1 MKKVLLGI
9 ALCLGAIQ
17 FSNAQISYGIKGG
30 LNFAS
35 PSDAVTINNS
45 GEVEAK
51 TSVDANTSWHAGAW
65 FRVKVPVLGLYVR
78 PEAIY
83 TNITTSL
90 PIVLPD
96 ALADQVQ
103 TEYNV
108 SRIDFP
114 VLVGLKMFGVA
125 NVFAG
130 PVFEYVLKSDI
141 DGTDQEFD
149 VTSLDSDDFFVGM
162 HVGVGFEFWK
172 LGIDIRYETA
182 FSDNLTSFEAPEA
195 PGFED
200 LASFELDNSPD
211 QFILGLSYKF

>member
-1 MKKVLLGI
+1 MKKIFFTI
-9 ALCLGAIQ
+9 ALVIGAIQ
-17 FSNAQISYGIKGG
+17 FSNAQISYGVKGG

-35 PSDAVTINNS
+35 PSDAVSVNLS
-45 GEVEAK
+45 GEVETK

-65 FRVKVPVLGLYVR
+65 LRVKVPIVGLYVR

-83 TNITTSL
+83 TNISTSL
-90 PIVLPD
+90 PIVLPETLSD
-96 ALADQVQ
+96 HIKTD
-103 TEYNV
+103 YNV
-108 SRIDFP
+108 SRLDFP
-114 VLVGLKMFGVA
+114 VLVGLKVFGVG

-149 VTSLDSDDFFVGM
+149 VTSIDSDDFFVGM
-162 HVGVGFEFWK
+162 HVGIGIEFWK

-182 FSDNLTSFEAPEA
+182 FSDNITSFEAPDTPE
-195 PGFED
+195 FED
-200 LASFELDNSPD
+200 LASFELDNSPN

>member
-1 MKKVLLGI
+1 MKKVLLVI
-9 ALCLGAIQ
+9 ALSFGAIQ
-17 FSNAQISYGIKGG
+17 LSNAQFSFGLKGG

-35 PSDAVTINNS
+35 PSDAVSVNLD
-45 GEVEAK
+45 GEVESK
-51 TSVDANTSWHAGAW
+51 TTVDANTSWHAGAW
-65 FRVKVPVLGLYVR
+65 FRVKIPVLGLYVR

-83 TNITTSL
+83 TNISTSL
-90 PIVLPD
+90 PIVIPT
-96 ALADQVQ
+96 ALSDQVQ

-114 VLVGLKMFGVA
+114 VLVGLKAFGVA

-182 FSDNLTSFEAPEA
+182 FSDNITSFEAPET